1 MSDSAP
7 NPFENIT
14 ADEITDHYNAAMDS
28 VNLINAVIADPEA
41 YRNDETVIDRNV
53 RHLQIVVAWPFW
65 TTEDM
70 TPLNAAIAVD
80 TTEFDALFGD

>member
-1 MSDSAP
+1 M
-7 NPFENIT
+7 ENEIT
-14 ADEITDHYNAAMDS
+14 AEEIAQHYSAAMDS
-28 VNLINAVIADPEA
+28 VNLINAVIADPTA
-41 YRNDETVIDRNV
+41 YANDETVIQRNV
-53 RHLQIVVAWPFW
+53 DHLKIVIGWDFW